1 MIFLDTNVLIE
12 ILKGNQSTQRKIAS
26 LQTPLSIS
34 SITAMELIY
43 GAKNK
48 QEVKKLEQFFQLF
61 DVIHLNEAIS
71 SKTLQLIKQYAK
83 SHKLDI
89 PDALIAATVLVQRAK
104 LFTYNIKDFKFIP
117 DLDLI

>member
-1 MIFLDTNVLIE
+1 MIILDTNVLIE
-12 ILKGNQSTQRKIAS
+12 ILKGNQSTQGKIAS
-26 LQTPLSIS
+26 LQTPFSIS

-48 QEVKKLEQFFQLF
+48 REVQKLENFIQLF
-61 DVIHLNEAIS
+61 DVTHLSEAVS
-71 SKTLQLIKQYAK
+71 NKALQLITLYAK

-89 PDALIAATVLVQRAK
+89 PDALIASTALVQRAK
-104 LFTYNIKDFKFIP
+104 LFTYNTKDFKFIP